1 MPRHPEPRVQGESTD
16 RIRAQTIC
24 VFESRNAVHQTLIR
38 SSNGIA
44 GRDVKQ
50 SGWMGRVWC
59 ARRVRSMQEAS
70 GKRSGQRSPSTASTP
85 TTNRRRKVVHAPITE
100 EILRA
105 LEKSFKANAGVQ
117 RLANALRQ
125 EWFKQIEYPQPEPIT
140 QAGLWDS
147 KRPKVLLVVHHDGY
161 VEAYGRDVDVY
172 AVELQPWEEAEEEVE
187 KIPFAYKS

>member
-1 MPRHPEPRVQGESTD
+1 
-16 RIRAQTIC
+16 
-24 VFESRNAVHQTLIR
+24 
-38 SSNGIA
+38 
-44 GRDVKQ
+44 
-50 SGWMGRVWC
+50 
-59 ARRVRSMQEAS
+59 MQEAN

-105 LEKSFKANAGVQ
+105 LEKSFKANAVVQ

-187 KIPFAYKS
+187 KIPFAYKSLHWPQLIRETALVKWTRRPLIICDDVLERVDRKFRNDLLEEARNGS